1 MKQWPKAGSK
11 ATFKGSS
18 KFWFTNIVK
27 DANELLELGKEYTI
41 KKLELASS
49 WRAVILEE
57 FPEHKFSLGFFDY
70 DKDLTTQ
77 EVMKIEKESWETQK
91 YEYTSL
97 EELNN
102 RKPIKMNLA
111 ITREYLDYLKTI
123 NPLDLNNDPK
133 QLEEFDKV
141 TDKFFSDTKKRSRAV

>member
-1 MKQWPKAGSK
+1 MKQWPKLGSK

-27 DANELLELGKEYTI
+27 DADELLEVGKEYTI

-49 WRAVILEE
+49 WCAVILEE

-77 EVMKIEKESWETQK
+77 EVIKIK
-91 YEYTSL
+91 
-97 EELNN
+97 
-102 RKPIKMNLA
+102 
-111 ITREYLDYLKTI
+111 REYIENRCEQLMTEYEADSKKILEGLERKNALLKKWYPVLDPNNLSTT
-123 NPLDLNNDPK
+123 PLSSLVL
-133 QLEEFDKV
+133 LESEEQQIIRDKE
-141 TDKFFSDTKKRSRAV
+141 